1 MPEVFNAVALGIVTS
16 LVLLLLPI
24 ALVAVAVPYAV
35 MRMRDVRGEHH
46 DPQLGLKVA
55 YHFFFS
61 LGILLILIG
70 LTVNVADLIIDE
82 KPAAGPQFGV
92 PVMPVPV
99 RANPKTDGRFLTPA
113 MRTGWA
119 LVSSGLVFAVVFGL
133 ATQLGTNVRRFPA
146 VRRVFVGWRLVVAGI
161 AVVAAV
167 TTLLV
172 WLFMKDQPDNKMYE
186 IALAT
191 LAVWAPTLAVHVFLM
206 QRYAKAEY
214 YVPLRSK
221 APPPKAMDDE
231 EEEDED
237 EEE

>member
-1 MPEVFNAVALGIVTS
+1 MAYFVFGIVS
-16 LVLLLLPI
+16 LVVLLAIPAALLS
-24 ALVAVAVPYAV
+24 VAVPYAV

-55 YHFFFS
+55 YHFIYS
-61 LGILLILIG
+61 LGILLVLVG

-82 KPAAGPQFGV
+82 KPAGPQFG
-92 PVMPVPV
+92 MPVPV
-99 RANPKTDGRFLTPA
+99 RANPKADGRLLTPT

-119 LVSSGLVFAVVFGL
+119 LAASGLVFTAVFGL

-146 VRRVFVGWRLVVAGI
+146 VRRVYVGWRLVVAGI
-161 AVVAAV
+161 AVVVAV
-167 TTLLV
+167 TTLLY

-214 YVPLRSK
+214 YVPPRSK

-231 EEEDED
+231 EEEEDED
-237 EEE
+237 E

>member
-119 LVSSGLVFAVVFGL
+119 LASSGLVFSVVFGL
-133 ATQLGTNVRRFPA
+133 APNSARTSAGSRRYGGSSSAGDSSSPA
-146 VRRVFVGWRLVVAGI
+146 SPSL
-161 AVVAAV
+161 
-167 TTLLV
+167 
-172 WLFMKDQPDNKMYE
+172 P
-186 IALAT
+186 
-191 LAVWAPTLAVHVFLM
+191 
-206 QRYAKAEY
+206 
-214 YVPLRSK
+214 PL
-221 APPPKAMDDE
+221 PPSSSGCS
-231 EEEDED
+231 
-237 EEE
+237 

>member
-1 MPEVFNAVALGIVTS
+1 
-16 LVLLLLPI
+16 
-24 ALVAVAVPYAV
+24 

-61 LGILLILIG
+61 LGILLVLVG

-82 KPAAGPQFGV
+82 KPAAGLQFGR
-92 PVMPVPV
+92 PVMPMPVP
-99 RANPKTDGRFLTPA
+99 ANPKTDGRFLTPN

-119 LVSSGLVFAVVFGL
+119 LASSGFVFSIVFGL

-167 TTLLV
+167 TTLLI

-191 LAVWAPTLAVHVFLM
+191 LDVWVPTLAVHVILM

-214 YVPLRSK
+214 YVPPRSK
-221 APPPKAMDDE
+221 APPPKAIND

-237 EEE
+237 EDE